1 MFLNVILFGLAKMLL
16 IVLVLS
22 VFIVARDAQQQQ
34 QQQQQQKHERLSKTD
49 LDADEA
55 QLRWPQLFAKVRR
68 VQFKKALE
76 QCNCS

>member
-1 MFLNVILFGLAKMLL
+1 MILFGLAKMLL
-16 IVLVLS
+16 AVVVVT
-22 VFIVARDAQQQQ
+22 VFVVARDAQQQQ
-34 QQQQQQKHERLSKTD
+34 QEQQQQQKHERLSKTD

-55 QLRWPQLFAKVRR
+55 QLRWPRLFAKVRR